1 MISWHISCCSF
12 NFLSWKNVLV
22 TELLVLASAFDF
34 PGSSSLSL
42 SSTLPQKSVAPGYK
56 KTLRGNQG
64 QFKLG
69 TNRNLAWMKPVSTD
83 NLVISFSDED
93 SETDSGMAKQYRSK
107 STKASSQVALKTGI
121 TMQTR
126 IMREEAPLQKTHAA
140 NVGSAKWSANPHT
153 LRNTGAGRGSSATF
167 SRREPPIRQATPLKS
182 TQKDGN
188 GAGVN
193 SADDKLESLRHK
205 IAARENE
212 LKVQKRPMSPGLVKD
227 ANFSSDQIRPPLEK
241 IGFEASNSGGCVHP
255 DGLFGHDDRPAKRL
269 KPNQQGINNQASG
282 DLVTLVPTGS
292 SLGNDNLISAG
303 RTDHIENEITMNCTV
318 NETEQAATT
327 ELSDQT
333 YPSGIAKNLL
343 PSKSHDMVIQDGGNH
358 ATAEYLGKPSAP
370 PFTSDQ
376 SMAEDTSALVPVTSV
391 RTGVDIERSS
401 NHGNDH
407 MISTSDGQHVKPV
420 DTTLSN
426 ERPHLQ
432 PGMKVGSALIYPCYV
447 LFYCCFLLH
456 GTLKCTNS

>member
-1 MISWHISCCSF
+1 M
-12 NFLSWKNVLV
+12 
-22 TELLVLASAFDF
+22 TEPTVLASTFDL
-34 PGSSSLSL
+34 PGASSLSL
-42 SSTLPQKSVAPGYK
+42 SNILPQKSVAPSYK

-69 TNRNLAWMKPVSTD
+69 TNRNLAWMKPVSSD
-83 NLVISFSDED
+83 NLVISFSDDD

-107 STKASSQVALKTGI
+107 STKASSQVTHKTGI

-126 IMREEAPLQKTHAA
+126 ITREEVPQKTNAA
-140 NVGSAKWSANPHT
+140 NVGSAKWSANLHT
-153 LRNTGAGRGSSATF
+153 LRNSGAGRGSVATF
-167 SRREPPIRQATPLKS
+167 SRREPPSRQVTHLKS

-193 SADDKLESLRHK
+193 SADAKLESLRHK

-212 LKVQKRPMSPGLVKD
+212 LKVQKRPISPGFVKD

-241 IGFEASNSGGCVHP
+241 IGYEASHSGGCVHP
-255 DGLFGHDDRPAKRL
+255 DGPFGHDDRPVKKL
-269 KPNQQGINNQASG
+269 KPNQQRINNQASG

-292 SLGNDNLISAG
+292 SLGNVNLMSSG
-303 RTDHIENEITMNCTV
+303 RRDHIENEITMNCTA
-318 NETEQAATT
+318 NETEQTATT

-333 YPSGIAKNLL
+333 HPTGTAKNLL
-343 PSKSHDMVIQDGGNH
+343 PSKTHHMVVQDGGNH
-358 ATAEYLGKPSAP
+358 ATVEYHGKPAAP

-391 RTGVDIERSS
+391 RTGATRERSS
-401 NHGNDH
+401 NHAKDH
-407 MISTSDGQHVKPV
+407 MISMWDGQHVKPV
-420 DTTLSN
+420 DTTVSS

-432 PGMKVGSALIYPCYV
+432 PRIKVGSALLCPCYV
-447 LFYCCFLLH
+447 LFYCCFLLYD
-456 GTLKCTNS
+456 TLICTPSVPQYKIFWQAV